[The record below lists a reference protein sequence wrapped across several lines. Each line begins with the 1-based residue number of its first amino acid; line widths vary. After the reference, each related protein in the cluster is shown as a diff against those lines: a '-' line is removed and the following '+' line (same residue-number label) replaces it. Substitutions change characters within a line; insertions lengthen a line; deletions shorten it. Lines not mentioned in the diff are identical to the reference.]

1 MVELSGNDFH
11 GVIEML
17 RSQETES
24 IDVMLRSENGSIVTN
39 PSESQKTTMYM
50 AVLFAIAKITAD
62 RRETEYPL
70 IFDAPTSSFSQMKE
84 QEFYE
89 IINKIQKQ
97 CIIVTK
103 DMLEFDVATQKSLIK
118 SSAYELSCPIYR
130 IEKER
135 DGFNENDLSTI
146 RVKTTKIK

>member
-1 MVELSGNDFH
+1 
-11 GVIEML
+11 
-17 RSQETES
+17 
-24 IDVMLRSENGSIVTN
+24 
-39 PSESQKTTMYM
+39 MYM

-62 RRETEYPL
+62 RRETKYPL

-118 SSAYELSCPIYR
+118 SSAYELSCRIYR

-135 DGFNENDLSTI
+135 DGFNENDVSTI

>member
-1 MVELSGNDFH
+1 
-11 GVIEML
+11 
-17 RSQETES
+17 
-24 IDVMLRSENGSIVTN
+24 
-39 PSESQKTTMYM
+39 MYM

-62 RRETEYPL
+62 RRETKYPL

-103 DMLEFDVATQKSLIK
+103 DMLEYNAKTKTSSIK
-118 SSAYELSCPIYR
+118 SAAYSLSCPIYR
-130 IEKER
+130 IEKDRTNFDEH
-135 DGFNENDLSTI
+135 DLSTI

>member
-1 MVELSGNDFH
+1 
-11 GVIEML
+11 
-17 RSQETES
+17 
-24 IDVMLRSENGSIVTN
+24 
-39 PSESQKTTMYM
+39 M

-103 DMLEFDVATQKSLIK
+103 DMLEFDAVTRKSNIK
-118 SSAYELSCPIYR
+118 STAFNLSCPIYR
-130 IEKER
+130 IEKDRE
-135 DGFNENDLSTI
+135 GFNENDLSTI
-146 RVKTTKIK
+146 RVRTTKIK

>member
-1 MVELSGNDFH
+1 
-11 GVIEML
+11 
-17 RSQETES
+17 
-24 IDVMLRSENGSIVTN
+24 MLRSENGTIVTN

-84 QEFYE
+84 KEFYE
-89 IINKIQKQ
+89 IINKIEKQ

-103 DMLEFDVATQKSLIK
+103 DMLEYDSATQKTTIK
-118 SSAYELSCPIYR
+118 PSAYTLSCTIYR
-130 IEKER
+130 IEKDRE
-135 DGFNENDLSTI
+135 GFNENDLSTI
-146 RVKTTKIK
+146 RVRTSKIK